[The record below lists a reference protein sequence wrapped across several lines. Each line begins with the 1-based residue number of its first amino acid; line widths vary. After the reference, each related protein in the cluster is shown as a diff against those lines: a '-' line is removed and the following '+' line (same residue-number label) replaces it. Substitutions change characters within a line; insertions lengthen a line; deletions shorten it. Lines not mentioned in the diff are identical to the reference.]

1 MPALIALALS
11 VGVLAVLDTWL
22 FGLAALTAASLQVW
36 ISFISWGT
44 HFQAGG
50 KATGSVTAAACM
62 IWGAIVGMVA
72 LILAGG
78 LLGGLDTL
86 AAPVAVGLGAALIVL
101 TSKVPYLGIIPI
113 GFFGF
118 ACVAAVDLLVKH
130 PDGTSMKPLEAIVPT
145 VISILIGVAF
155 GFVSEIVTDAITK
168 KGEPDAEHTAD
179 PGHAG

>member
-11 VGVLAVLDTWL
+11 VGVLAVIDTWL
-22 FGLAALTAASLQVW
+22 FGLAALAALGLQVW

-50 KATGSVTAAACM
+50 KANGSITAAACM

-72 LILAGG
+72 LMLAGG
-78 LLGGLDTL
+78 VLAGLGTL
-86 AAPVAVGLGAALIVL
+86 AAPIAVGLGAALIVL

-118 ACVAAVDLLVKH
+118 ACVAAVTLLVQVN
-130 PDGTSMKPLEAIVPT
+130 GAPLTPTGAIVPT
-145 VISILIGVAF
+145 VLSILIGVAF
-155 GFVSEIVTDAITK
+155 GFVSEVLTDALTK
-168 KGEPDAEHTAD
+168 KGQPSAEQTAD
-179 PGHAG
+179 PGHA

>member
-1 MPALIALALS
+1 MPALIALALTI
-11 VGVLAVLDTWL
+11 GVLAVLDTWL
-22 FGLAALTAASLQVW
+22 FGIAVLTAMAAQVW

-50 KATGSVTAAACM
+50 KANGSLTAAACM

-78 LLGGLDTL
+78 AFAGLGTL
-86 AAPVAVGLGAALIVL
+86 AAPVAVGLGAGLIVL

-118 ACVAAVDLLVKH
+118 ACVAAVDILVKH
-130 PDGTSMKPLEAIVPT
+130 PDGSAMSPTQAIAPT
-145 VISILIGVAF
+145 VVSILIGVAF
-155 GFVSEIVTDAITK
+155 GFVSEVITDALTK
-168 KGEPDAEHTAD
+168 KGQPSAEATAD
-179 PGHAG
+179 PGHV

>member
-1 MPALIALALS
+1 MPAYIALALS
-11 VGVLAVLDTWL
+11 VGVLAVVDTWL
-22 FGLAALTAASLQVW
+22 FGLAALVAMSLQVW

-50 KATGSVTAAACM
+50 KATGSITAAACM

-78 LLGGLDTL
+78 AFSALGTL

-130 PDGTSMKPLEAIVPT
+130 PDGSTMTPTEAIVPT
-145 VISILIGVAF
+145 VISVLIGVAF
-155 GFVSEIVTDAITK
+155 GFVSEVVTDALTK
-168 KGEPDAEHTAD
+168 KGQPSAEQTAD
-179 PGHAG
+179 PGHA

>member
-1 MPALIALALS
+1 MSAYIALAVS

-50 KATGSVTAAACM
+50 KANGSITAAACM
-62 IWGAIVGMVA
+62 IWGAVVGMVA

-78 LLGGLDTL
+78 VLAGLGTL
-86 AAPVAVGLGAALIVL
+86 AAPVAVGLGAGLIVL
-101 TSKVPYLGIIPI
+101 TSKIPYLNVIPI

-118 ACVAAVDLLVKH
+118 ACVAAVTLLVKTA
-130 PDGTSMKPLEAIVPT
+130 DGAALAPIAALIATAISV
-145 VISILIGVAF
+145 LIGVAF
-155 GFVSEIVTDAITK
+155 GFVSEVLTDALTK
-168 KGEPDAEHTAD
+168 KGEPSAEKTAD
-179 PGHAG
+179 PGHA

>member
-22 FGLAALTAASLQVW
+22 FGLAMLAAASLQVW

-50 KATGSVTAAACM
+50 KATGSLTAAACM
-62 IWGAIVGMVA
+62 IWGAVVGMVA
-72 LILAGG
+72 LMLAGG
-78 LLGGLDTL
+78 ALSGLGTL

-101 TSKVPYLGIIPI
+101 TSKIPYLNIIPI

-118 ACVAAVDLLVKH
+118 ACVAAVTILVKGS
-130 PDGTSMKPLEAIVPT
+130 DGNALAPTAALIATAISV
-145 VISILIGVAF
+145 LIGVAF
-155 GFVSEIVTDAITK
+155 GFVSEIVTDMLTK
-168 KGEPDAEHTAD
+168 KGEPSAEKTAD
-179 PGHAG
+179 PGHA

>member
-22 FGLAALTAASLQVW
+22 FGVAMLAAASLQVW

-50 KATGSVTAAACM
+50 KANGSITAAACM

-78 LLGGLDTL
+78 LLSPLGTL

-101 TSKVPYLGIIPI
+101 TSKVPYLGVIPI

-118 ACVAAVDLLVKH
+118 ACVAAVTILVQVNGNAMT
-130 PDGTSMKPLEAIVPT
+130 PTAAIVPT
-145 VISILIGVAF
+145 VLSILIGVAF
-155 GFVSEIVTDAITK
+155 GFVSEVLTDALTK
-168 KGEPDAEHTAD
+168 KGEPSAEKTAD
-179 PGHAG
+179 PGHA

>member
-11 VGVLAVLDTWL
+11 VGVLAVIDTWL
-22 FGLAALTAASLQVW
+22 FGLAALAALSLQVW

-50 KATGSVTAAACM
+50 KANGSITAAACM

-78 LLGGLDTL
+78 AFAPLGTL
-86 AAPVAVGLGAALIVL
+86 AAPIAVGLGAALIVL

-130 PDGTSMKPLEAIVPT
+130 ADGTAMTPTEAIVPT
-145 VISILIGVAF
+145 VVSIVIGVVF
-155 GFVSEIVTDAITK
+155 GFVSEVITDALTK
-168 KGEPDAEHTAD
+168 KGQPSAEATAD
-179 PGHAG
+179 PGHV

>member
-22 FGLAALTAASLQVW
+22 FGLAMLAAASLQVW

-50 KATGSVTAAACM
+50 KATGSLTAAACM
-62 IWGAIVGMVA
+62 IWGAVVGMVA
-72 LILAGG
+72 LMLAGG
-78 LLGGLDTL
+78 ALSGLGAL

-101 TSKVPYLGIIPI
+101 TSKIPYLNIIPI

-118 ACVAAVDLLVKH
+118 ASVAAVTILVKGS
-130 PDGTSMKPLEAIVPT
+130 DGNALAPTAALIATAISV
-145 VISILIGVAF
+145 LIGVAF
-155 GFVSEIVTDAITK
+155 GFVSEIVTDMLTK
-168 KGEPDAEHTAD
+168 KGEPSAEKTAD
-179 PGHAG
+179 PGHA

>member
-1 MPALIALALS
+1 MPALIALAVT
-11 VGVLAVLDTWL
+11 VGVLAVVDTWL
-22 FGLAALTAASLQVW
+22 FGLAVLTAMSAQVW
-36 ISFISWGT
+36 VSFISWGT

-50 KATGSVTAAACM
+50 KANGSITAAACM

-78 LLGGLDTL
+78 VLAGLGTL

-118 ACVAAVDLLVKH
+118 ACVAAVDILAKQA
-130 PDGTSMKPLEAIVPT
+130 DGSAMTPTAAIVPT
-145 VISILIGVAF
+145 VVSILIGVAF
-155 GFVSEIVTDAITK
+155 GFVSEVVTDAVTK
-168 KGEPDAEHTAD
+168 KGDASAEKTAD
-179 PGHAG
+179 PGHA

>member
-1 MPALIALALS
+1 MPAVIALALS

-22 FGLAALTAASLQVW
+22 FGLAMLAAAGLQVW

-78 LLGGLDTL
+78 VLAGLGTL

-101 TSKVPYLGIIPI
+101 TSKVPYLNIIPI

-118 ACVAAVDLLVKH
+118 AAVAAVVILVKH
-130 PDGTSMKPLEAIVPT
+130 ADGTAMTPTDAIVPT
-145 VISILIGVAF
+145 AISILIGVAF
-155 GFVSEIVTDAITK
+155 GFVSEIVTDMLTA
-168 KGEPDAEHTAD
+168 KGEPSAEKTAD
-179 PGHAG
+179 PGHA

>member
-11 VGVLAVLDTWL
+11 VGVLAVIDTWL
-22 FGLAALTAASLQVW
+22 FGLPGLAAMSLQVW
-36 ISFISWGT
+36 ISFIAWGT

-50 KATGSVTAAACM
+50 KANGSITAAACM

-72 LILAGG
+72 LMLAGG
-78 LLGGLDTL
+78 LLAPLGPL
-86 AAPVAVGLGAALIVL
+86 AAPIAVGLGAALIVL

-130 PDGTSMKPLEAIVPT
+130 ADGSAMTPTQAILPT
-145 VISILIGVAF
+145 AISILIGVAF
-155 GFVSEIVTDAITK
+155 GFVSEVVTDALTK
-168 KGEPDAEHTAD
+168 KGEPSAEKTAD
-179 PGHAG
+179 PGHA

>member
-1 MPALIALALS
+1 MPALIALALA
-11 VGVLAVLDTWL
+11 VGVLAVIDTWL
-22 FGLAALTAASLQVW
+22 FGIPLLAAASLQVW

-72 LILAGG
+72 LMLAGG
-78 LLGGLDTL
+78 LLAPFGPL
-86 AAPVAVGLGAALIVL
+86 AAPIAVGLGAALIVL

-130 PDGTSMKPLEAIVPT
+130 ADGSAMTPTQAILPT
-145 VISILIGVAF
+145 AISILIGVAF
-155 GFVSEIVTDAITK
+155 GFVSEVVTDALTK
-168 KGEPDAEHTAD
+168 KGEPSAEKTAD
-179 PGHAG
+179 PGHA

>member
-22 FGLAALTAASLQVW
+22 FGVAMLATASLQVW

-62 IWGAIVGMVA
+62 IFGAIVGMVA
-72 LILAGG
+72 LLLAGG
-78 LLGGLDTL
+78 ALSILGTL
-86 AAPVAVGLGAALIVL
+86 AAPVAVGLGAAVIVL
-101 TSKVPYLGIIPI
+101 ASRVPYLGVIPI

-130 PDGTSMKPLEAIVPT
+130 PDGTAMTPTEAIVPT

-155 GFVSEIVTDAITK
+155 GFVSEIVTDMLTA
-168 KGEPDAEHTAD
+168 KGEPSAEKTAD
-179 PGHAG
+179 PGHA